1 MESDTEKGHMT
12 KQCIKIDNL
21 GPNHNFRR
29 KSLKIAHL
37 YLSSA
42 SLTRRP
48 ATTDVIEETGE
59 EQTTKSPEGHVT
71 KN

>member
-1 MESDTEKGHMT
+1 MDSETEKGHKT
-12 KQCIKIDNL
+12 RQCIKIDNL

-42 SLTRRP
+42 SLRRRP
-48 ATTDVIEETGE
+48 AGDNPGE
-59 EQTTKSPEGHVT
+59 EQTTETDHMTEHMT
-71 KN
+71 KK